1 LGIPQVRMTVVGQME
16 INADAQ
22 GGACLL
28 VVSGEID
35 LANVNVFIERLFE
48 LSANGDQKIVLDLG
62 DVVFVDSTVVNA
74 LFAAAP
80 RIRSNGGDMAIVL
93 SDSGVKRVFDIAG
106 VDALYPIEP
115 TRNKAADRLGVTLD

>member
-1 LGIPQVRMTVVGQME
+1 ME
-16 INADAQ
+16 INADVL

-35 LANVNVFIERLFE
+35 LANVNIFIERLFE
-48 LSANGDQKIVLDLG
+48 ISANGDQKIILDLG
-62 DVVFVDSTVVNA
+62 DVDFLDSTVVNA

-93 SDSGVKRVFDIAG
+93 SNPGIRRVFDIAG
-106 VDALYPIEP
+106 IDALYAIVP
-115 TRNKAADRLGVTLD
+115 TRNKAADRLEVTLD